1 MMDISARRIPTAVR
15 SPITTDNVAEAEIV
29 IGTSRFMITDSNQ
42 EGMTIKKLNGDM
54 NISILAD
61 KEIMVK

>member
-1 MMDISARRIPTAVR
+1 MDIIARRIPTAVR
-15 SPITTDNVAEAEIV
+15 SPIVTDNAAEVEIV
-29 IGTSRFMITDSNQ
+29 IGTSHFMITDSNQ
-42 EGMTIKKLNGDM
+42 EGIRIKKLNGDM